1 MTEQVNV
8 PQPWERGRAAVLLRL
23 AFLLFVAYPVV
34 VLFAVRA
41 DALSVVLTLAADAL
55 FVGLALAGARWGSD
69 DPRRAGPLMSG
80 ANVALTMLAA
90 GLLVHQRDGA
100 ALALFYY
107 ASTTA
112 ALIRPN
118 GRAVALMLLA
128 GVAGAMVIALTY
140 SDLASGL
147 LQGVS
152 ITVIGL
158 VIHASFEVRRTNQQ
172 LVVARTR
179 LATLAVAEER
189 NRIARDLHD
198 TLGHSLSLIAVKS
211 ELAERLLPDDPG
223 RARDEIADV
232 TRTAREALAAVRET
246 VSGYRRPSLA
256 EELAGAR
263 TALAAAGIQAD
274 IDAPPIG
281 LPRLTD
287 TLLAWAVREATTNV
301 IRHSRAR
308 SARIALS
315 CQSGTARLEVTDD
328 GQGSDLG
335 PDPGGSGLS
344 GLHDRL
350 SAAGGWLEREA
361 LPDGGFRLAA
371 SVPVAGQMAES

>member
-1 MTEQVNV
+1 M

-23 AFLLFVAYPVV
+23 AFLLFAAYPIIA
-34 VLFAVRA
+34 LFAVRA
-41 DALSVVLTLAADAL
+41 DALSIALTLVADGL

-69 DPRRAGPLMSG
+69 DPRRAGPLLSG
-80 ANVALTMLAA
+80 ANIALTMLAA
-90 GLLVHQRDGA
+90 GLLIHERDGA

-118 GRAVALMLLA
+118 GRAVALMILA
-128 GVAGAMVIALTY
+128 GVIGAMVIALTY
-140 SDLASGL
+140 GDLASGL

-158 VIHASFEVRRTNQQ
+158 VINASFEVRRANQQ
-172 LVVARTR
+172 LVAARTR

-198 TLGHSLSLIAVKS
+198 TLGHSLSLIAVKG
-211 ELAERLLPDDPG
+211 ELAARLLPDDPG

-232 TRTAREALAAVRET
+232 TRTAREALSAVRET

-263 TALAAAGIQAD
+263 AALAAAGIEAE
-274 IDAPPIG
+274 IDAPPVG

-287 TLLAWAVREATTNV
+287 TLLAWAVREATTNI

-308 SARIALS
+308 RARIALS
-315 CQSGTARLEVTDD
+315 CESGTARLEVTDD
-328 GQGSDLG
+328 GQGIRPS
-335 PDPGGSGLS
+335 PDPGGSGLD
-344 GLHDRL
+344 GLRDRL

-361 LPDGGFRLAA
+361 RPEGGFRLAA
-371 SVPVAGQMAES
+371 SVPVAGQMAEP